1 VFKLAGSIAQD
12 TQKMSSWGLGDVIQ
26 TVLENEKEKE
36 EHERE
41 MEKLQQEEKINYAK
55 QNQTVNNTSEGSF
68 LQNDLVKYGG
78 VLILAVLIYKQIK

>member
-1 VFKLAGSIAQD
+1 LAGSITQD

-41 MEKLQQEEKINYAK
+41 MEKLQQVEKINYDK